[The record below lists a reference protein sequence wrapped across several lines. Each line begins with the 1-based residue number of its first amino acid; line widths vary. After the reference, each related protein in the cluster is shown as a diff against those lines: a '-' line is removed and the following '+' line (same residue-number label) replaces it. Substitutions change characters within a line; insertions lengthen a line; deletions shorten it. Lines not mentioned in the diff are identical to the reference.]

1 MAVEGTNPKHINSM
15 KNLFAL
21 LTVIGAGFI
30 AAPDAEARPGCN
42 NGHTYVSHYTSC
54 GCPVYVQRYVAYYD
68 RCSGRPIYRTRTL
81 SVNHRCRSHH
91 AYGHSYSQSRHTG
104 RGYIHSNRHHH
115 NSGFRIGPVIVG
127 GGSSRCR

>member
-1 MAVEGTNPKHINSM
+1 M

-42 NGHTYVSHYTSC
+42 SSHTYVSHYTSC

-68 RCSGRPIYRTRTL
+68 RCTGRPIYRTRTL

-91 AYGHSYSQSRHTG
+91 AYGHSYAPRTHYG
-104 RGYIHSNRHHH
+104 RSVRNHRST
-115 NSGFRIGPVIVG
+115 GFRIGPVIVG
-127 GGSSRCR
+127 GGSARRCR